1 LGRFVA
7 KPVADPVSK
16 EKGLIQDALKIER
29 CKGPDTKKGRQRNC
43 IAALNLGRRRNQSSI
58 GTIDSFFSVSLMS

>member
-16 EKGLIQDALKIER
+16 EKGLIQDALKMER
-29 CKGPDTKKGRQRNC
+29 RKGPDTK
-43 IAALNLGRRRNQSSI
+43 
-58 GTIDSFFSVSLMS
+58 